1 MKKYI
6 LYSTIASIF
15 SESLYYNL
23 GFDFKLFYP
32 VVLFNLLLILF
43 FFPKIVTFNK
53 IYFLIISVL
62 LFLGVFSVLKGT
74 NNIYLFLE
82 QFLGL
87 FLISFYYLLFYKLFY
102 KEGLI
107 SIFEV
112 YVRFCVFISIIGIPL
127 YIVDFISIGT
137 AARFKSILTEPAHF
151 VAIILPALFYVFYK
165 KRRKIII
172 IFGCVFFAAMSSLG
186 FLSLFINFFINRRIS
201 FKTIL
206 YSLVFISIIIY
217 PLYSYNE
224 TIKFRVDDSVK
235 VLTERNLTGVNLSTF
250 SLFSNV
256 FVSVESFK
264 SSPLIGRG
272 VGSHIL
278 SREIFLNEID
288 GIEGFDQYISL
299 NAKDANSLFAR
310 VTSDLGLIGIF
321 FVLLFIKRNYVNGY
335 SIYGIISKSILGYFI
350 CKLIRDGHYFSPEMY
365 FFVFLF
371 YYNYKH
377 FTELKKVKIKELN

>member
-6 LYSTIASIF
+6 LYSTIASLF
-15 SESLYYNL
+15 SESLYYNI

-32 VVLFNLLLILF
+32 IILFNLLLILF

-53 IYFLIISVL
+53 MYFLIISFL
-62 LFLGVFSVLKGT
+62 LFSGAFSVLNGT

-82 QFLGL
+82 QFFGI
-87 FLISFYYLLFYKLFY
+87 FLISFYYLLFYKLFN
-102 KEGLI
+102 KEDLV

-112 YVRFCVFISIIGIPL
+112 YVRFCVFISIIGVPL
-127 YIVDFISIGT
+127 YIVDFINIGT

-151 VAIILPALFYVFYK
+151 IAIILPALFYVFYK
-165 KRRKIII
+165 KQRKKII
-172 IFGCVFFAAMSSLG
+172 IFGSVFFAAMSSLG
-186 FLSLFINFFINRRIS
+186 FLSLLINFFINRRIN

-217 PLYSYNE
+217 PIYSYNE

-235 VLTERNLTGVNLSTF
+235 VLTESNLTGVNLSTF

-256 FVSVESFK
+256 FVSIESFK

-272 VGSHIL
+272 LGSHIL
-278 SREIFLNEID
+278 SREIFLNKID
-288 GIEGFDQYISL
+288 GIEGFDQYITL

-321 FVLLFIKRNYVNGY
+321 FVLLFMKRNYVNGY
-335 SIYGIISKSILGYFI
+335 SINGIISKSILGYFI

-365 FFVFLF
+365 FFVFF
-371 YYNYKH
+371 YYYNHKNFID
-377 FTELKKVKIKELN
+377 FTEIKIKELN